1 MPGCKHLDS
10 GCPLCL
16 IVPRSVHM
24 VLPGGLWQVCLLAFS
39 FLKAEANSVSYDA
52 SCMFVFISLIKLFIA
67 FVSQQTIPLA
77 CLPPFIPSTP
87 SPSPSENITINYCL
101 FCSDRNL
108 CLLWE
113 SRMNVFVPMTHRHNI
128 DSVRTCVFSRFESC
142 PTLCGPWTV
151 AHQAP
156 PSMGFSRQEYWSGLP
171 CPPPGDLPDS
181 GIKPT
186 SPALQVNSL
195 LPSHQGSPIVTIH
208 PCIIS
213 ETY

>member
-1 MPGCKHLDS
+1 
-10 GCPLCL
+10 
-16 IVPRSVHM
+16 M

-52 SCMFVFISLIKLFIA
+52 SCMFVFIRLVKLFIA

-108 CLLWE
+108 CFLWE

-142 PTLCGPWTV
+142 PTLWPLNC
-151 AHQAP
+151 
-156 PSMGFSRQEYWSGLP
+156 S
-171 CPPPGDLPDS
+171 PPGS
-181 GIKPT
+181 SVHGILQARILEWVAMPSSRGSSWLRDQTHISCTAGGFFTAEQPRKPNSDNT
-186 SPALQVNSL
+186 SLYYFRNILNTLESNWSQWDVIPQ
-195 LPSHQGSPIVTIH
+195 
-208 PCIIS
+208 
-213 ETY
+213 